1 MALAP
6 EMSFL
11 DWLRQGAS
19 TNHLEINDV
28 QAKIHIADGAVF
40 LVSPEIFKL
49 FIKETSGSVGEE
61 WREEQKAFQKLR
73 PHLRGK
79 EGKNIWTCEVRDP
92 RNTRKVKGYIL
103 ENPTTLF
110 PDSLP
115 ENNPYLTSN
124 EKD

>member
-1 MALAP
+1 MA
-6 EMSFL
+6 
-11 DWLRQGAS
+11 RGA
-19 TNHLEINDV
+19 
-28 QAKIHIADGAVF
+28 
-40 LVSPEIFKL
+40 
-49 FIKETSGSVGEE
+49 
-61 WREEQKAFQKLR
+61 KAFQKLR

-115 ENNPYLTSN
+115 ENNPYLTFI

>member
-28 QAKIHIADGAVF
+28 QAKIHIADAAVF

-49 FIKETSGSVGEE
+49 LIKETSGSVGEE
-61 WREEQKAFQKLR
+61 WREEQK
-73 PHLRGK
+73 HS
-79 EGKNIWTCEVRDP
+79 
-92 RNTRKVKGYIL
+92 RN
-103 ENPTTLF
+103 
-110 PDSLP
+110 
-115 ENNPYLTSN
+115 
-124 EKD
+124 